1 MPSATS
7 DLLLL
12 LRLLRLLQL
21 CCSLMLEKMNKVLAV
36 DKEKQQLRVQG
47 QMTMK
52 DFYAAADEAG
62 LSVPRFGL
70 PWWQG
75 LTLGGV
81 FSTASHGSGN
91 NVTHMIVSSWGLCPI

>member
-1 MPSATS
+1 VS
-7 DLLLL
+7 LLLL
-12 LRLLRLLQL
+12 WWGCR
-21 CCSLMLEKMNKVLAV
+21 LMLEKMNKVLGV

-47 QMTMK
+47 QMTLK
-52 DFYAAADEAG
+52 EFYTAADEAH

-91 NVTHMIVSSWGLCPI
+91 NVTHMIVSWHHRPGDGA